1 MKEAYLVLDIGTG
14 NVRSAVVTPS
24 GEILSVERADIVY
37 HRDTLFPDSI
47 FFKPGELLDTLRE
60 LTQKA
65 ISRAGA
71 VKLLAVTSTSQR
83 EGIVLI
89 SKAGKALI
97 GMPNIDHRG
106 REWENGFGDKSRVY
120 ALSGRYPTSLFS
132 AFKLIGIRE
141 RRPELWQEVQTF
153 LSISDWALWEL
164 SGVAVYE
171 HSQASETLL
180 YDVAAGKWSS
190 ELCSRYGISEEL
202 LSPVRQSGEVVGKV
216 KDAIAVDWRLG
227 EDVKA
232 VVGGGDTQMAIK
244 STRPHTGDVILVSGT
259 TTPVVKLEGGFLTD
273 DEQRT
278 WTSRDIAL
286 DRFVFEANAGVT
298 GLNYQRLKEVF
309 YPNESYEVIEK
320 ELAENLNDNCFGS
333 LGSLIATEKSSITT
347 GGFVFHVP
355 VTHELKR
362 SSFVRASLVD
372 IAFSI
377 VENYKVLAECSGHR
391 ETYLWACGG
400 GLQSATLRQ
409 LIADMIGKEVR
420 VRSGFEQATVIGSA
434 LHCNDALGLPSAA
447 ISTDYLS
454 ATPQADK
461 KEYYEDLYHKWSG
474 VRKLFGKQEEVK
486 L

>member
-1 MKEAYLVLDIGTG
+1 M
-14 NVRSAVVTPS
+14 RSAVVTPS

-47 FFKPGELLDTLRE
+47 FFKPDELLTTLKT

-65 ISRAGA
+65 VSHAGE

-106 REWENGFGDKSRVY
+106 REWENDFDDKSRVY

-141 RRPELWQEVQTF
+141 RRPELWQEAQTF
-153 LSISDWALWEL
+153 LSISDWALWAL
-164 SGVAVYE
+164 SGAEVYE

-180 YDVAAGKWSS
+180 YDVAEGKWSP
-190 ELCSRYGISEEL
+190 ELCNLYGIPEGL
-202 LSPVRQSGEVVGKV
+202 LPRLSQSGEIVGQV
-216 KDAIAVDWRLG
+216 KDSVATDWGLG
-227 EDVKA
+227 ENVKA
-232 VVGGGDTQMAIK
+232 VTGGGDTQMAIK

-278 WTSRDIAL
+278 WTSRDIAP

-320 ELAENLNDNCFGS
+320 ELAENLHDNCVGS
-333 LGSLIATEKSSITT
+333 LGSLIASEKSSITT

-362 SSFVRASLVD
+362 SSFVWASLVD

-409 LIADMIGKEVR
+409 LIADMTGKEVR

-434 LHCNDALGLPSAA
+434 LHCNDALGRASAA

-454 ATPQADK
+454 AKPQTDK
-461 KEYYEDLYHKWSG
+461 KEYYDDLYNKWLG
-474 VRKLFGKQEEVK
+474 VRTLFRNQEEVK

>member
-1 MKEAYLVLDIGTG
+1 MKQAYLVLDIGTG
-14 NVRSAVVTPS
+14 NVRSAVVTPA
-24 GEILSVERADIVY
+24 GEILAVERADIVY
-37 HRDTLFPDSI
+37 HRDTLYPDSI
-47 FFKPGELLDTLRE
+47 FFKPDELLETLRE

-65 ISRAGA
+65 LSAA
-71 VKLLAVTSTSQR
+71 EEVKLLAVTSTSQR

-106 REWENGFGDKSRVY
+106 REWENDFGDKGRVY

-132 AFKLIGIRE
+132 AFKLIGVWE
-141 RRPELWQEVQTF
+141 KRPELWQEAQTF

-164 SGVAVYE
+164 SGEAVYE

-180 YDVAAGKWSS
+180 YDVAEGKWSP
-190 ELCSRYGISEEL
+190 ELCALYGIPEGL
-202 LSPVRQSGEVVGKV
+202 LSPVRQSGEVIGSV
-216 KDAIAVDWRLG
+216 KDTVAAAWGLG
-227 EDVKA
+227 ENVKA

-259 TTPVVKLEGGFLTD
+259 TTPVVKLEGSYLTD
-273 DEQRT
+273 TEQRT
-278 WTSRDIAL
+278 WTSRDIAP

-320 ELAENLNDNCFGS
+320 ELAENRNENCFGS

-355 VTHELKR
+355 VSHELKR
-362 SSFVRASLVD
+362 SSFVWASLVD

-377 VENYKVLAECSGHR
+377 VENYNVLAECSGHR
-391 ETYLWACGG
+391 ESYLWACGG

-409 LIADMIGKEVR
+409 LIADMTGKEVR
-420 VRSGFEQATVIGSA
+420 VRAGFEQATVIGSA
-434 LHCNDALGLPSAA
+434 LHCNDALGLASAA
-447 ISTDYLS
+447 ISTEYLS

-461 KEYYEDLYHKWSG
+461 QAYYAELYEKWLG
-474 VRKLFGKQEEVK
+474 VRTLFRKQEEVR